1 MEINY
6 EHRSQEADEPIH
18 DTIFDEV
25 LADWLKNKRL
35 INEKRAKKRSVSMI
49 KDKQTIVTSIDS
61 YLGYTRGV
69 IREKRETYGIARL
82 PRTASIYGMTLR
94 SEECRGWISSRRAYR
109 LINRLSFRPAYV
121 MEGTLGQ

>member
-1 MEINY
+1 
-6 EHRSQEADEPIH
+6 
-18 DTIFDEV
+18 
-25 LADWLKNKRL
+25 
-35 INEKRAKKRSVSMI
+35 MI

-61 YLGYTRGV
+61 YLGYTRRV

>member
-1 MEINY
+1 
-6 EHRSQEADEPIH
+6 
-18 DTIFDEV
+18 
-25 LADWLKNKRL
+25 
-35 INEKRAKKRSVSMI
+35 MI

-61 YLGYTRGV
+61 YLGY